1 MKEKLEFQYPK
12 LARRL
17 LAGGAFE
24 RAAFSWGDAQIA
36 ACASCPEGFG
46 MPVTWVAITTSHHV
60 EFVRVQ
66 LAQEFVHQ
74 T

>member
-1 MKEKLEFQYPK
+1 MKEKLEIQYPK

-17 LAGGAFE
+17 IATGAFE
-24 RAAFSWGDAQIA
+24 GSAFSWGDAQIA
-36 ACASCPEGFG
+36 ACARWLEGFG
-46 MPVTWVAITTSHHV
+46 MPTKWIAIMTSHHV

-66 LAQEFVHQ
+66 LAQEFAHQ